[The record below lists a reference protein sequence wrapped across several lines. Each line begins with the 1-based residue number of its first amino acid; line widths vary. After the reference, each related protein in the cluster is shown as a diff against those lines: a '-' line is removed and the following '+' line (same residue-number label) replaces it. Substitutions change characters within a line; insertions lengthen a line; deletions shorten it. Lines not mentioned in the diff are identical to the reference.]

1 MVLLFPNSQVLK
13 NVRPRAF
20 RLSLEDVRVFA
31 PSAEGV
37 AYVTCVEVIDADDS
51 QGRCVG
57 AEVLFLPWGAS
68 DS

>member
-1 MVLLFPNSQVLK
+1 M
-13 NVRPRAF
+13 RPRAF